1 MIAMKPRL
9 RTLLAIALTAILP
22 FAGWAANPAA
32 HPVANSSSAQD
43 SVYLGYY
50 QEDPATNPEDP
61 TMGSVYLNLPTSDS
75 AFSGTMYFTYL
86 GCQSH
91 NLGTISGTKAG
102 ASLKGNWSGSI
113 DGTKQSGTFA
123 GTYSAAQ
130 SVYAGTFTVA
140 GGKQRIDIPS
150 CISYY
155 IAPKG
160 TFELFAIGKQVPSSF
175 SVSIDDNT
183 VSWTPPSGA
192 MMTLVY
198 VLDPTIAQSGHGNAT
213 VWQTL
218 VLGPQGSANLSDAGL
233 TSGHAY
239 VIAVGASDSRFHRL
253 SFASSRF
260 TAH

>member
-1 MIAMKPRL
+1 MMALKIRT
-9 RTLLAIALTAILP
+9 RTLFAVALMAALP
-22 FAGWAANPAA
+22 LAGWAASPAA
-32 HPVANSSSAQD
+32 HAVADAAASQD

-61 TMGSVYLNLPTSDS
+61 TMGSVYLNLPASDS
-75 AFSGTMYFTYL
+75 DFSGTMYFTYL

-102 ASLKGNWSGSI
+102 ALLKGQWNGSI
-113 DGTKQSGTFA
+113 DGTEQTGTFT

-130 SVYAGTFTVA
+130 SAYAGTFTVA
-140 GGKQRIDIPS
+140 GGKQRIDIPA

-160 TFELFAIGKQVPSSF
+160 SFELFAIGKQVPSNF
-175 SVSIDDNT
+175 SVSMNGNT
-183 VSWTPPSGA
+183 VSWNPPSGA
-192 MMTLVY
+192 VMTLVY
-198 VLDPTIAQSGHGNAT
+198 VLDPAIAHSGHGNAT

-218 VLGPQGSANLSDAGL
+218 VLGPQGSANLSNAGL
-233 TSGHAY
+233 LSGHAY
-239 VIAVGASDSRFHRL
+239 LIAVGASDSRFHRL

-260 TAH
+260 TAP

>member
-1 MIAMKPRL
+1 MKAMKTRA
-9 RTLLAIALTAILP
+9 RALLAIAMGIALP
-22 FAGWAANPAA
+22 FAGWAANSPTPAA
-32 HPVANSSSAQD
+32 GSSSD

-50 QEDPATNPEDP
+50 QEDPASNPEDP
-61 TMGSVYLNLPTSDS
+61 TMGSVYLNLPASDS

-102 ASLKGNWSGSI
+102 AALKGNWSGSI
-113 DGTKQSGTFA
+113 DGTRQTGTFA
-123 GTYSAAQ
+123 GSYSAAQ
-130 SVYAGTFTVA
+130 SAYAGTFTVA
-140 GGKQRIDIPS
+140 GGKQHIDIPS

-160 TFELFAIGKQVPSSF
+160 TFELFAIGKQVPSDF
-175 SVSIDDNT
+175 AVSIDGDT
-183 VSWTPPSGA
+183 VSWNAPGGA
-192 MMTLVY
+192 VMTLVY
-198 VLDPTIAQSGHGNAT
+198 VLDPAIAQSGHGNAT

-218 VLGPQGSANLSDAGL
+218 VLGPQGNASLGDAKL
-233 TSGHAY
+233 QSGHAY